1 MPLNR
6 ICSSGLPA
14 LAASMFCGV
23 EKANYQQHVLL
34 RASSVPSLAIQ
45 RSWQSRRF
53 WWDANCDD
61 ISCFC
66 DIGHDVKSAV
76 HMGCVTSGG
85 LVEQFHSPFHL
96 CCAMSSAWKFL
107 AQVQRDA
114 VQHVASTSMPILDST
129 DRAGRVVV
137 RYTRCSLWTCYRLS

>member
-1 MPLNR
+1 
-6 ICSSGLPA
+6 
-14 LAASMFCGV
+14 MFCGV
-23 EKANYQQHVLL
+23 EKANYVLL
-34 RASSVPSLAIQ
+34 RAHQFHRWPYKDRGNHEDSGGMRIVTTF
-45 RSWQSRRF
+45 RV
-53 WWDANCDD
+53 
-61 ISCFC
+61 FC

-85 LVEQFHSPFHL
+85 LVEQFHSPFPL

-137 RYTRCSLWTCYRLS
+137 RYTRCSLWTCYRLC